1 MHDLWI
7 PDIESLEAISQNAD
21 ARTIFLRMAAM
32 QRCGRM
38 QSFLV
43 ELAHDPEVDE
53 DMKGTLAE
61 LAQDVSFLHAIE
73 DYVHM
78 TSLVH

>member
-1 MHDLWI
+1 MSELWLH
-7 PDIESLEAISQNAD
+7 DIESLEEISQNAE

-38 QSFLV
+38 HSFLV
-43 ELAHDPEVDE
+43 ELERDPEVDDE
-53 DMKGTLAE
+53 MKGSLTE

-73 DYVHM
+73 EYVHQ
-78 TSLVH
+78 TALVH

>member
-1 MHDLWI
+1 MDQPWI
-7 PDIESLEAISQNAD
+7 QNIESLEEISQND
-21 ARTIFLRMAAM
+21 EARAIFLRMAAM

-38 QSFLV
+38 QSFLA
-43 ELAHDPEVDE
+43 ELARDPEVDE
-53 DMKGTLAE
+53 ALKHTLAE

-73 DYVHM
+73 DYVHK

>member
-1 MHDLWI
+1 MNALLI
-7 PDIESLEAISQNAD
+7 PDIESLEAISQNTD

-38 QSFLV
+38 QSFLA
-43 ELAHDPEVDE
+43 ELERDPDVDE
-53 DMKGTLAE
+53 DMRDSLTE
-61 LAQDVSFLHAIE
+61 LAQDVRFLHAIE
-73 DYVHM
+73 DYVDK